1 MRIHILRHGHA
12 EPQVTTDEA
21 RQLTDKG
28 RAETRQVLLSCQQQI
43 KNLEAIYASPLVR
56 AQQTASIAATFFPG
70 LHIHTT
76 SILVPEALPAKVYEW
91 LSSLEQTSVL
101 LVSHQPLVGILVNQL
116 CGVANGFYPVGT
128 SSLAII
134 DVDVPAPAMGKM
146 LALHQVPH

>member
-28 RAETRQVLLSCQQQI
+28 RSETRHVLQAHLSGIDNLQV
-43 KNLEAIYASPLVR
+43 IYASPLVR
-56 AQQTASIAATFFPG
+56 AQQTAAIAAGFFPT
-70 LHIHTT
+70 LPVQT
-76 SILVPEALPAKVYEW
+76 SENLIPEASPLDVYTW
-91 LSSLEQTSVL
+91 LSSLDVSSIL

-116 CGVANGFYPVGT
+116 CGTANGFYSMGT

-134 DVDVPAPAMGKM
+134 DVDIPAPAMGRM
-146 LALHQVPH
+146 LGLYHAQ

>member
-1 MRIHILRHGHA
+1 MRIYILRHGHA
-12 EPQVTTDEA
+12 EPQVSTDEA

-28 RAETRQVLLSCQQQI
+28 KAETRQVLSSCQQQI

-56 AQQTASIAATFFPG
+56 AQQTAGIAATFFPG
-70 LHIHTT
+70 LHVHTAPV
-76 SILVPEALPAKVYEW
+76 LVPEALPIKVYEW

-116 CGVANGFYPVGT
+116 CGVANGFYSMGT

-146 LALHQVPH
+146 LALHHVPH